1 LGYDWKIGIGLLASF
16 AAREVFVGTMASI
29 YSVGSKQEDGKTI
42 LEKLRQAQNSTTGK
56 PTYTFAVTLSL
67 LIFYAFAMQCVSTIA
82 IVKRETNSWKWP
94 IIQTLG
100 MTSIAYVG
108 AFLTYTIFS

>member
-1 LGYDWKIGIGLLASF
+1 
-16 AAREVFVGTMASI
+16 
-29 YSVGSKQEDGKTI
+29 
-42 LEKLRQAQNSTTGK
+42 
-56 PTYTFAVTLSL
+56 
-67 LIFYAFAMQCVSTIA
+67 MQCVSTIA

-100 MTSIAYVG
+100 MTGIAYIG